1 MIAIVPLLLAHLT
14 AAIIGTGID
23 ARQGVFIQEF
33 HQGNDVKY
41 LLANTADKPAKIS
54 VVKFDSTW
62 RIGQPI
68 GKVLAGPWEVPANS
82 AIEVEVSKLAGDDL
96 IRFFNAEG
104 SPLGVL
110 QAPRKPEPA
119 VGLKARTAD
128 GGLNGM
134 GNYVDG
140 VSVSLPANAVDRGQK
155 VTIRAIFKKNV
166 RGVLTIKPLAAPNP
180 AAGPQF
186 HPESVTCGTLPV
198 RQDGQNWVID
208 LNKPD
213 KAVDEHVIELTFQV
227 PADHPEPLFVWS
239 GWLAN
244 AMGGGVTIA
253 RGIELKK

>member
-1 MIAIVPLLLAHLT
+1 MTAALPLLLAHLT
-14 AAIIGTGID
+14 VSIIGTGID

-33 HQGNDVKY
+33 HQGERVKY
-41 LLANTADKPAKIS
+41 LLANTAEKPAKVS

-68 GKVLAGPWEVPANS
+68 GKVLAGPWEIPAKGS
-82 AIEVEVSKLAGDDL
+82 LEVDVSDLAGDDL
-96 IRFFNAEG
+96 LRFFNADG

-110 QAPRKPEPA
+110 QAPRKPAAA
-119 VGLKARTAD
+119 VGLKARTAA

-140 VSVSLPANAVDRGQK
+140 VMVALPANAVARGQK
-155 VTIRAIFKKNV
+155 VTARLVFQKDV
-166 RGVLTIKPLAAPNP
+166 RGTLKFTPLAAPNP
-180 AAGPQF
+180 AAVPQL
-186 HPESVTCGTLPV
+186 HPASVTCGTLPM
-198 RQDGQNWVID
+198 RQDGEIWIID
-208 LNKPD
+208 LNKPE
-213 KAVDEHVIELTFQV
+213 KVVDEHVIELTFQV

-253 RGIELKK
+253 RGMEVKK

>member
-1 MIAIVPLLLAHLT
+1 MTAALPLLLAHLT

-33 HQGNDVKY
+33 HQGERVKY
-41 LLANTADKPAKIS
+41 LLANTGEKPAKVS

-68 GKVLAGPWEVPANS
+68 GKVLAGPWEIPAKGS
-82 AIEVEVSKLAGDDL
+82 LEVDVSDLASDDL
-96 IRFFNAEG
+96 LRFFNADG

-110 QAPRKPEPA
+110 HAPRKPAAA
-119 VGLKARTAD
+119 VGLKARTAA

-140 VSVSLPANAVDRGQK
+140 LTVALPANAVARGQK
-155 VTIRAIFKKNV
+155 VTARLVFQKNV
-166 RGVLTIKPLAAPNP
+166 RGTLKFTPLAAPNP
-180 AAGPQF
+180 AVGPQL
-186 HPESVTCGTLPV
+186 HPASVTCGTLTV
-198 RQDGQNWVID
+198 RQEGENWIID
-208 LNKPD
+208 FNKPD
-213 KAVDEHVIELTFQV
+213 KVVDEHIIELNFQV

-244 AMGGGVTIA
+244 SMGGGVTIA
-253 RGIELKK
+253 RGMEVKK

>member
-1 MIAIVPLLLAHLT
+1 MTAIVPLLLAQMT

-33 HQGNDVKY
+33 HQGERVKY
-41 LLANTADKPAKIS
+41 LLANTAEKPAKVS

-68 GKVLAGPWEVPANS
+68 GNVLAGPWEIPAKGS
-82 AIEVEVSKLAGDDL
+82 LEVDVSELASDDL
-96 IRFFNAEG
+96 LRFFNADG

-110 QAPRKPEPA
+110 HAPRKPAAA
-119 VGLKARTAD
+119 VDVKSYVAN

-134 GNYVDG
+134 GNYVEG
-140 VSVSLPANAVDRGQK
+140 ITVSLPGPVKPGKQR
-155 VTIRAIFKKNV
+155 VIAIIEAKGTV
-166 RGVLTIKPLAAPNP
+166 RGLLKFTPLAAPNP
-180 AAGPQF
+180 AVGPQL
-186 HPESVTCGTLPV
+186 HPTEVGCNSLAV
-198 RQDGQNWVID
+198 RKEGENWIID
-208 LNKPD
+208 LNKSTKVAD
-213 KAVDEHVIELTFQV
+213 VHLIELTFAV

-253 RGIELKK
+253 RGIEVKK